1 MAGAHTIDVD
11 EASVEAEVL
20 AERRRRPVVVDF
32 WAAWCG
38 PCRVL
43 GPVLE
48 RLAEEGGGAWRLAK
62 VDSDRSPSLSARY
75 RVQGI
80 PAVKA
85 FVGGAVVSEFVGV
98 QPEGEIRRFLEAIVP
113 GPAEEAAAEGLAHEQ
128 AGREAEARA
137 AYERALSRAGR
148 PPGAGGGGAGRAAA
162 AGRDDEALRHL
173 DLLPAAEQDARAKEI
188 AALRL
193 SIAARRAG
201 GRGEAEARLAKDPG
215 DHEARVALGRA
226 IAAEGRREAALEELV
241 AVVEKLGKKG
251 AGDEARKAMLEVFET
266 VGARSELADRY
277 RERMARALY
286 R

>member
-11 EASVEAEVL
+11 EASFEAEVL
-20 AERRRRPVVVDF
+20 AESRRRPVVVDF

-137 AYERALSRAGR
+137 AYERALSRKAR
-148 PPGAGGGGAGRAAA
+148 QPGAHLGLARLDAA

-173 DLLPAAEQDARAKEI
+173 DLLPAAEQDARAKEL

-215 DHEARVALGRA
+215 DHEARIGLGRA
-226 IAAEGRREAALEELV
+226 LAAEGRHEAALEELV